1 MKTKTA
7 ENWPDLQERYSEIG
21 FAFNSFLSVNN
32 SEGKVSEASYYR
44 SRKAKPNSAAANML
58 LWILFLFKLRYST
71 RSMDIRRFS
80 PLRNIRTPKKDITT
94 QRICLTCIHPRRRA
108 SNVCRL
114 PCDAADLGH
123 SWSCRT
129 QHDPRCSFFSVE
141 NKMPI
146 FKRRNRIF

>member
-1 MKTKTA
+1 M
-7 ENWPDLQERYSEIG
+7 
-21 FAFNSFLSVNN
+21 NN

-80 PLRNIRTPKKDITT
+80 PLRNIRTPKKILLHKEFV
-94 QRICLTCIHPRRRA
+94 LTCIHPRRRA

-129 QHDPRCSFFSVE
+129 QHDPRCSFF
-141 NKMPI
+141 PL
-146 FKRRNRIF
+146 RIRCQYLSGGIAFLMKLRHRQLQKARATQKSWPSCF